1 MAASRYTE
9 FPILHHSKNLDL
21 EPAHDEILIETAGEI
36 SLDELKVSWA
46 ILLSSYTEEKIPIFK
61 FNERSVAV
69 DWQKWDTSSVQDIA
83 GVLGS
88 RFTGIST
95 QEAGC
100 SDWQKR
106 MTLLIILG
114 IKLRWI

>member
-1 MAASRYTE
+1 MAAARYTE
-9 FPILHHSKNLDL
+9 FPILHYRKNLDL
-21 EPAHDEILIETAGEI
+21 GLDHDEILIEIAGET
-36 SLDELKVSWA
+36 SLDVLRFSWA
-46 ILLSSYTEEKIPIFK
+46 ILLSFYTEEKIPIFK

-69 DWQKWDTSSVQDIA
+69 DLQEWDTSSVQDIA

-95 QEAGC
+95 QEAGL

-106 MTLLIILG
+106 
-114 IKLRWI
+114 WHYSWS